1 MPSATGAVA
10 ILPII
15 ALWLVNACQEGAGMS
30 VLNSELTR
38 KHAATNLQH
47 LMTLP
52 PPVAGDGTDPAS
64 EKITESIHYLHN
76 ITHPDGA
83 HDLVHYNVSSEVGL
97 ISLDFIPEVLLASRE
112 KEIGGSGG
120 SLEPPGSLLTHLHA
134 VYMVYSECLP
144 SRLNPS
150 SNPQDRLRGP
160 VSPRC
165 WLLSAPRRP

>member
-1 MPSATGAVA
+1 MPPATGAVA

-97 ISLDFIPEVLLASRE
+97 ISLDFIPEVLLARE
-112 KEIGGSGG
+112 KEIGGSGA
-120 SLEPPGSLLTHLHA
+120 HLNPRGLFLRTSMPLN
-134 VYMVYSECLP
+134 MVYSECLP
-144 SRLNPS
+144 TRLNPS
-150 SNPQDRLRGP
+150 LNPLNRLRGP
-160 VSPRC
+160 VLPGAGC
-165 WLLSAPRRP
+165 

>member
-1 MPSATGAVA
+1 MPPATGAVA

-30 VLNSELTR
+30 ALNSELTR

-64 EKITESIHYLHN
+64 EKRTESIHYLHN

-97 ISLDFIPEVLLASRE
+97 GLYPIVTLQ
-112 KEIGGSGG
+112 
-120 SLEPPGSLLTHLHA
+120 
-134 VYMVYSECLP
+134 YSSTALYQVSDHIQYLFFESDNRILP
-144 SRLNPS
+144 
-150 SNPQDRLRGP
+150 
-160 VSPRC
+160 
-165 WLLSAPRRP
+165 